1 MAYRVLVAAGM
12 AVKQALASIALV
24 KGQGWVFIS
33 VGGAVGP
40 PAIGTF
46 MMATAGRVAAFQS
59 SGNILDRHY
68 IAVARVFIINT
79 LALFLHEA
87 APREMVWD
95 RTKLDSTK
103 SLRSWGRKSTRAP
116 SFTKVII
123 LVLTRAL
130 TVWGRCSRSPPSPRY
145 PGGVHN
151 KHGSGPH
158 QFACLLSHL

>member
-1 MAYRVLVAAGM
+1 M
-12 AVKQALASIALV
+12 AVHQDLANSALV

-33 VGGAVGP
+33 VGGAVGL
-40 PAIGTF
+40 PAVGTF
-46 MMATAGRVAAFQS
+46 MVATARRVAAFQS
-59 SGNILDRHY
+59 FGNILDRDC
-68 IAVARVFIINT
+68 IVVARVFIINT

-87 APREMVWD
+87 VPREMVWD

-130 TVWGRCSRSPPSPRY
+130 TVWGEMLKISAVSSISRR
-145 PGGVHN
+145 
-151 KHGSGPH
+151 GS
-158 QFACLLSHL
+158 Q